1 MFPNVMRPARAAVET
16 SVPLRIDSQGHLPMA
31 RMRHWHGIAV
41 ALLFLALAVVPPVVA
56 AKAATLDDIRARKTV
71 RIGVRADA
79 QPFSFTG
86 PDGAPA
92 GYMVELC
99 KSVVLQLTSQLNI
112 PNLAPNYVVVT
123 GTDRLDAVAKGRVDL
138 LCEATSA
145 TLRRRET
152 VDFSIATFV
161 DGAGVVTTGTNLV
174 SLPSLAGQSIAV
186 LAGTTTEEE
195 LRNSLK
201 DDGITADLVT
211 VSTHNDGITMLHARK
226 IAAYFAE
233 RSILVGLL
241 RRESPDT
248 GLELGDVYLS
258 VEPYALAL
266 PRGDED
272 FRLAVDRA
280 LSRIYRSGAM
290 QTLLDQTFGNNSLT
304 KLETT
309 LYELSALP
317 E

>member
-1 MFPNVMRPARAAVET
+1 
-16 SVPLRIDSQGHLPMA
+16 MA
-31 RMRHWHGIAV
+31 QIRHWHGLAAV
-41 ALLFLALAVVPPVVA
+41 LLFLALVVVLPMA
-56 AKAATLDDIRARKTV
+56 AAQAATLDDIRARKTV
-71 RIGVRADA
+71 RLGVRADA
-79 QPFSFTG
+79 PPFSFTG

-99 KSVVLQLTSQLNI
+99 KAVVLQLTSELNI
-112 PNLAPNYVVVT
+112 PDLAPDYVVVT
-123 GTDRLDAVAKGRVDL
+123 GIDRLDAVAKGRVDL

-152 VDFSIATFV
+152 VDYSIATFV

-174 SLPSLAGQSIAV
+174 SLQSLAGQSVGV
-186 LAGTTTEEE
+186 LAGTTTEEA

-201 DDGITADLVT
+201 DDGITADVVT
-211 VSTHNDGITMLHARK
+211 VATHNDGITMLHARK
-226 IAAYFAE
+226 IAAYFAD

-248 GLELGDVYLS
+248 GLALGDVYLS
-258 VEPYALAL
+258 FEPYALAL
-266 PRGDED
+266 PRGDEE

-290 QTLLDQTFGNNSLT
+290 LALLDQTFGHNSLT
-304 KLETT
+304 KLETM